1 MEALPSA
8 IITVSCEPLRFSA
21 PTGSRDM
28 VYIILR
34 GFNSAQERIGM
45 RVYVDPV
52 ELEASGQLVLR
63 RVNGLRF
70 LGLRLDEEVS

>member
-1 MEALPSA
+1 
-8 IITVSCEPLRFSA
+8 
-21 PTGSRDM
+21 M